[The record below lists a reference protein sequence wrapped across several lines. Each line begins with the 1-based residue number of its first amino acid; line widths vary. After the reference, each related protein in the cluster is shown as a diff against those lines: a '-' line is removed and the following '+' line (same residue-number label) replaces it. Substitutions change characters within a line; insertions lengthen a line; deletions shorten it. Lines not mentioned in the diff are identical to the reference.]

1 VGVSET
7 GEPEGNPP
15 EPVSDDPARA
25 NAPPVAGPG
34 PVDEAAPAEANRF
47 AGCHVLS
54 MSQYDRLDL
63 ALLFAEAD
71 AAAAGLAAGRLTGR
85 GAERPLAG
93 RLMVSAFFERST
105 RTRLAHEAAML
116 RLGGAVIGFAEASV
130 TRSGGRTGES
140 DDDIARML
148 SLYGDVVVVRHS
160 ATDWSKQ
167 VARASHGALFINA
180 GDGVGEHPTQAL
192 VDLYSMWQRFGTL
205 DGLRIL
211 LVNDLRTRCVHS
223 LLAGLS
229 HFDCEVYAVRADG
242 AGVRDEPAPAG
253 APAIIFCE
261 DVAEVLSKVDVVY
274 SSPTVSANPDG
285 GQEAADQLLGVNLD
299 RRLLEAHANEHLTV
313 LHPLPRKGEL
323 ATDLDDSRFNG
334 YWAQSA
340 NGITVRMALLK
351 LMFGS

>member
-1 VGVSET
+1 VT
-7 GEPEGNPP
+7 GEAAA
-15 EPVSDDPARA
+15 D
-25 NAPPVAGPG
+25 AG
-34 PVDEAAPAEANRF
+34 ANRF

-54 MSQYDRLDL
+54 MAQYDRLDL
-63 ALLFAEAD
+63 DLLFAEAD
-71 AAAAGLAAGRLTGR
+71 AAAAALAAGRR
-85 GAERPLAG
+85 QERLLAG

-116 RLGGAVIGFAEASV
+116 RLGGGVIGFAEASV
-130 TRSGGRTGES
+130 TRSGGRTDES

-148 SLYGDVVVVRHS
+148 SLYGDVVVVRHA

-205 DGLRIL
+205 DGLRVL

-223 LLAGLS
+223 LLLGLGL
-229 HFDCEVYAVRADG
+229 FGAEVYAVRSDG
-242 AGVRDEPAPAG
+242 GGVRDEPAPAG
-253 APAIIFCE
+253 APPVIFCD
-261 DVAEVLSKVDVVY
+261 DVTEVLSKVDVIY
-274 SSPTVSANPDG
+274 SSPTVSASPDG
-285 GQEAADQLLGVNLD
+285 GRAAADQLLEVKLD
-299 RRLLEAHANEHLTV
+299 RKLLEAHANEHLTV

-340 NGITVRMALLK
+340 NGVTVRMALLK
-351 LMFGS
+351 LMFET

>member
-1 VGVSET
+1 MSDQAAAAARALPEAPPQLTAQLAPELGTEPSSELPP
-7 GEPEGNPP
+7 GDPP
-15 EPVSDDPARA
+15 EP
-25 NAPPVAGPG
+25 
-34 PVDEAAPAEANRF
+34 NRF
-47 AGCHVLS
+47 AGRHVLS

-71 AAAAGLAAGRLTGR
+71 AAGEALASGRR
-85 GAERPLAG
+85 SERAERPLAG

-130 TRSGGRTGES
+130 TRSGGRTDES

-167 VARASHGALFINA
+167 VARASSGALFVNA
-180 GDGVGEHPTQAL
+180 GDGVGEHPTQAM

-205 DGLRIL
+205 DGLRVL

-223 LLAGLS
+223 LLLGLS
-229 HFDCEVYAVRADG
+229 HFDCEIYAIRADG
-242 AGVRDEPAPAG
+242 EGVRDEPTPSGEPAV
-253 APAIIFCE
+253 IFCE

-274 SSPTVSANPDG
+274 SSPTVSVTPDG
-285 GQEAADQLLGVNLD
+285 GQPAADQLLEVNLD
-299 RRLLEAHANEHLTV
+299 RKLLEAHANEHLTV

-323 ATDLDDSRFNG
+323 STDLDDSRFNG

-351 LMFGS
+351 LMFES

>member
-1 VGVSET
+1 MS
-7 GEPEGNPP
+7 
-15 EPVSDDPARA
+15 
-25 NAPPVAGPG
+25 AGPSAA
-34 PVDEAAPAEANRF
+34 VTDEAHVEAGVNRF

-54 MSQYDRLDL
+54 MAQYDRLDL

-71 AAAAGLAAGRLTGR
+71 AAAEALAAGRR
-85 GAERPLAG
+85 GERPLAG

-130 TRSGGRTGES
+130 TRSGGRTDES

-148 SLYGDVVVVRHS
+148 SLYGDVVVVRHT
-160 ATDWSKQ
+160 ATDWSKR

-223 LLAGLS
+223 LLMGLS
-229 HFDCEVYAVRADG
+229 HFGCEVYAVRADDT
-242 AGVRDEPAPAG
+242 GVRDEPTADGVPAVT
-253 APAIIFCE
+253 FCD
-261 DVAEVLSKVDVVY
+261 DVTEVLSEVDVVY
-274 SSPTVSANPDG
+274 SSPTVSAAPDG
-285 GQEAADQLLGVNLD
+285 GRVAAEQLLEVNLD
-299 RRLLEAHANEHLTV
+299 RRMLEAHGNEHLTV
-313 LHPLPRKGEL
+313 LHPLPRRGEL

>member
-1 VGVSET
+1 MS
-7 GEPEGNPP
+7 
-15 EPVSDDPARA
+15 SRKRA
-25 NAPPVAGPG
+25 
-34 PVDEAAPAEANRF
+34 
-47 AGCHVLS
+47 
-54 MSQYDRLDL
+54 
-63 ALLFAEAD
+63 
-71 AAAAGLAAGRLTGR
+71 
-85 GAERPLAG
+85 
-93 RLMVSAFFERST
+93 

-130 TRSGGRTGES
+130 TRSGGRTDES

-148 SLYGDVVVVRHS
+148 SLYGDVVVVRHA

-167 VARASHGALFINA
+167 VAKSSHGALFINA

-223 LLAGLS
+223 LLLGLG
-229 HFDCEVYAVRADG
+229 HFGCEVYAVRSDG
-242 AGVRDEPAPAG
+242 AGARDEPAPAG
-253 APAIIFCE
+253 APAVVFCD
-261 DVAEVLSKVDVVY
+261 DVTEVLSKVDVVY
-274 SSPTVSANPDG
+274 SSPTVAAAPDG
-285 GQEAADQLLGVNLD
+285 GRSAADQLLEVNLD

-323 ATDLDDSRFNG
+323 ATDLDESRFNG

-340 NGITVRMALLK
+340 NGVTVRMALLK
-351 LMFGS
+351 LMFET